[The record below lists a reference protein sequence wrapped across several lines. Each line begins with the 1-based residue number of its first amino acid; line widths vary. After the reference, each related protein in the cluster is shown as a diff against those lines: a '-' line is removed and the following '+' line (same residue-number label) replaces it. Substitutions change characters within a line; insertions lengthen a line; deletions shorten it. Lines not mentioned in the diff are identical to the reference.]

1 MAKSL
6 RQKLNDRNDY
16 QTFVEAS
23 LKDGRYKVIFR
34 GTYEECTDLL
44 DRWKYPRRL
53 DVWCKYWVTT
63 SMGHSPLAWKGKLMT
78 LD

>member
-1 MAKSL
+1 MGWSNSL
-6 RQKLNDRNDY
+6 IQDEH
-16 QTFVEAS
+16 QTFVQAS
-23 LKDGRYKVIFR
+23 LKDGKYKVIFI

-53 DVWCKYWVTT
+53 EVSSSYWVTT
-63 SMGHSPLAWKGKLMT
+63 SMGHSPMAWKGKLMT